1 MYSEW
6 YGEYGIWMLM
16 LGGKGLMQNPNARA
30 CLQAN
35 KQTMLR
41 GAMSG
46 NRPLVT
52 CLVETLE

>member
-1 MYSEW
+1 
-6 YGEYGIWMLM
+6 MLM
-16 LGGKGLMQNPNARA
+16 LGGKGLMQNPNTRA

-52 CLVETLE
+52 CLVQTLE